1 MFWYKHG
8 LAGLDRDISD
18 YQGFFDRH
26 GYYAIEGD
34 ILGWTGIFRYILIQ
48 NIQIYP

>member
-1 MFWYKHG
+1 MFWDIHG

-26 GYYAIEGD
+26 GYYAI
-34 ILGWTGIFRYILIQ
+34 IIIFIRTLSKSSIKI
-48 NIQIYP
+48 IKKG